1 MTVGWLVA
9 AIDAMLA
16 ARATEIDG
24 GFHADQQDS
33 ALGWIVCFR
42 AGSRNGRRLFRR
54 RPADEPAATRLC
66 RSGQIPN
73 YAAVQRGLLDPMR
86 PTRIHCDGRRS
97 RPVHSV
103 ADSPRCEWLLRR
115 RRQLNPAAG
124 KGGEGGW
131 GADPAP
137 FIRSQILR
145 DASGFFGG
153 GDN

>member
-1 MTVGWLVA
+1 MNVGWLVA
-9 AIDAMLA
+9 AIDAILA

-42 AGSRNGRRLFRR
+42 AGSRHGPRLFRR
-54 RPADEPAATRLC
+54 CPADEPAATRLC
-66 RSGQIPN
+66 RSEQGGQPGSI
-73 YAAVQRGLLDPMR
+73 VM
-86 PTRIHCDGRRS
+86 
-97 RPVHSV
+97 
-103 ADSPRCEWLLRR
+103 
-115 RRQLNPAAG
+115 
-124 KGGEGGW
+124 
-131 GADPAP
+131 GADPDP

>member
-1 MTVGWLVA
+1 MNVGWLVA

-42 AGSRNGRRLFRR
+42 AGRGNGPPLFRR
-54 RPADEPAATRLC
+54 CPADEPAATRLC
-66 RSGQIPN
+66 RSEQVPK
-73 YAAVQRGLLDPMR
+73 YTTVQRGLLDPMR
-86 PTRIHCDGRRS
+86 PTRSI
-97 RPVHSV
+97 VM
-103 ADSPRCEWLLRR
+103 
-115 RRQLNPAAG
+115 
-124 KGGEGGW
+124 
-131 GADPAP
+131 GADPDP
-137 FIRSQILR
+137 FIRSQIFR